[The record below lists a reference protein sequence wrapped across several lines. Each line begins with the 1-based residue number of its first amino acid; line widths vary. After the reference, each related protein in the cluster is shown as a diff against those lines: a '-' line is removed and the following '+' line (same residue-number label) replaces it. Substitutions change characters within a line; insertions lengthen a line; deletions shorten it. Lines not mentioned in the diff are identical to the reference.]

1 MGTDIPQ
8 TMKALL
14 LTNYNQLEIANVPV
28 PVPGY
33 KEVLCRIKAVAI
45 CGSDPG
51 IIKGFKP
58 GVWPKSF
65 PFILGHEWSGE
76 VASLGEGVTELK
88 VGDRVAGEAHSGC
101 GICKNCL
108 AGDYTL
114 CLNYGRP
121 GGHRHYGFN
130 YNGSNCEYNAFP
142 IKCVHKIPDDLS
154 YVHATL
160 VDTGGVSLH
169 AVKLIGITPGG
180 SVAIYGGGP
189 VGLCVL
195 QLVKGMGSTNIIVIG
210 SGGYRLE
217 LARKYGADHTVD
229 YKSEDPV
236 AAIMKYT
243 DGIGADEAVEC
254 SGADIAPAQCVR
266 SLRKG
271 GKLALIG
278 FTYSA
283 SMPFPVMSDVTLNQ
297 ITIQGSRANPNVSE
311 EVIHLLGKK
320 IIDGDTLITHRFPLD
335 RYKEAL
341 DIFSNKK
348 DNCLKVVIEP

>member
-1 MGTDIPQ
+1 MSPNIPKS
-8 TMKALL
+8 MKALL
-14 LTNYNQLEIANVPV
+14 LTDYNHLEFGTIPV

-45 CGSDPG
+45 CGSDPA

-58 GVWPKSF
+58 GVWPRSF

-76 VASLGEGVTELK
+76 VVALGESVTEFK

-101 GICKNCL
+101 GVCKNCV

-114 CLNYGRP
+114 CLNYGKP
-121 GGHRHYGFN
+121 DGHRHYGFN

-142 IKCVHKIPDDLS
+142 TKCVHKIPDDLS
-154 YVHATL
+154 FVHATL
-160 VDTGGVSLH
+160 VDTGGVALH
-169 AVKLIGITPGG
+169 ALNLIGITPGG
-180 SVAIYGGGP
+180 SVAIYGDGP

-195 QLVKGMGSTNIIVIG
+195 QLVKGMGSASIIMVG
-210 SGGYRLE
+210 TGYRLQ
-217 LARKYGADHTVD
+217 LARKFGADHTVD
-229 YKSEDPV
+229 FMAEDPV
-236 AAIMKYT
+236 AAIVKYT
-243 DGIGADEAVEC
+243 DGVGTDEAIEC
-254 SGADIAPAQCVR
+254 SGSDTSPAQCVR

-271 GKLALIG
+271 GKLVLIA
-278 FTYSA
+278 FNYTEKL
-283 SMPFPVMSDVTLNQ
+283 PFPIMGDVTLNQ
-297 ITIQGSRANPNVSE
+297 ITIQGSRANPNVSKQ
-311 EVIHLLGKK
+311 VIRLLGRR